1 MAVQINEVEVV
12 PRGPEEEEQPAAA
25 AGAADAPKPDLAHE
39 IAKTVAILHARDL
52 RLRAD

>member
-1 MAVQINEVEVV
+1 VPVQIDEVEVV
-12 PRGPEEEEQPAAA
+12 PRPAHEERPAAPAAA
-25 AGAADAPKPDLAHE
+25 EAPKPDLGQE